1 MVVYE
6 IVLAL
11 VAGLTAFRYGW
22 RFVPD
27 THDPS
32 PPCERTVALMNDMD
46 RTGSE
51 GKP

>member
-22 RFVPD
+22 RFVVPD

-32 PPCERTVALMNDMD
+32 PPMRGRMNDMD
-46 RTGSE
+46 QMRGE